1 MDIFQRGTRTRAWNF
16 DLPVRTCIMHA
27 IHQVI
32 TARYTRDRYISCTWT
47 CYLCIYRCGRFNVLT
62 YWWRVIRQTFEVII
76 YLYHPHMLYSYSSI
90 CGTAREKLFVRQVS
104 DKNVIR
110 TISNF
115 FFLPTSNNIILRRR
129 KRFNLWKYEVR
140 RCVKCLKVTYIHVF
154 LIKNQVNS

>member
-1 MDIFQRGTRTRAWNF
+1 MQNFVMDIFQRGTRTRAWNF

-115 FFLPTSNNIILRRR
+115 FFFQLLITLYCEDGKGSIYESM
-129 KRFNLWKYEVR
+129 KYEDV
-140 RCVKCLKVTYIHVF
+140 
-154 LIKNQVNS
+154 